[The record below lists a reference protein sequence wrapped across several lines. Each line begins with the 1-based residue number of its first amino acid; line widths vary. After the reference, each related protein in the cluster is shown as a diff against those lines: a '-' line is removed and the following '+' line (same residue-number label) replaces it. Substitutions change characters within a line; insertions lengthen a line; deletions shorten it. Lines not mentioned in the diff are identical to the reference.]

1 MKAIWLNDGV
11 ITNIMLNEA
20 CSSGC
25 GSFLENFASNL
36 NIDVKDIAKRAFSSV
51 SPAHLGSRC
60 TVFMNSA
67 IINEQR
73 DGKNPDDIMAGLC
86 RSIIEN
92 VFTKVVRVANTKELG
107 EKVVV
112 QGGTFRNR
120 AVLRAIEEYLDMNV
134 TLAPFPG
141 EMGALVQGTCSQETY
156 KRRRLCRMV
165 KAHIYRLECCEEI

>member
-1 MKAIWLNDGV
+1 
-11 ITNIMLNEA
+11 
-20 CSSGC
+20 
-25 GSFLENFASNL
+25 
-36 NIDVKDIAKRAFSSV
+36 
-51 SPAHLGSRC
+51 
-60 TVFMNSA
+60 MNST

-141 EMGALVQGTCSQETY
+141 
-156 KRRRLCRMV
+156 
-165 KAHIYRLECCEEI
+165 